1 MALTKDEIKEFKK
14 KEKEAE
20 GCTSFSIIA
29 NGLSYAG
36 DKEWAKNVYKK
47 AEEKADDFYDLR
59 NLADSIFNDLGDE
72 EWSRTLYMKAEEIVD
87 NNFAGLADSIF
98 EHLGDKEWARNLY
111 KKAEEKA
118 DDFDDLRGL
127 AESVFNNIDDVEW
140 SRTLYKRAD
149 NQAESYLSS
158 IISSDGLISLAYSI
172 TYDIPAQPP
181 DLTATLTPIELDS
194 MPDIIS
200 LIRFAA
206 LSLSLIIGFI
216 ISLAP
221 V

>member
-20 GCTSFSIIA
+20 NCTGFSIIA
-29 NGLSYAG
+29 SGLSYAG

-118 DDFDDLRGL
+118 DDDEKYDLASSMSDYLDDS
-127 AESVFNNIDDVEW
+127 EDDEQDDVI
-140 SRTLYKRAD
+140 SQKVNGIKRRQKGEKG
-149 NQAESYLSS
+149 NFFNLQGTKLEYQLTHQGYILVHHQA
-158 IISSDGLISLAYSI
+158 
-172 TYDIPAQPP
+172 QKK
-181 DLTATLTPIELDS
+181 
-194 MPDIIS
+194 
-200 LIRFAA
+200 
-206 LSLSLIIGFI
+206 
-216 ISLAP
+216 
-221 V
+221 